1 MFDEIWQYKLTR
13 NYTLDITPTVK
24 ELARCFAE
32 LGHDE
37 QAEFFNEVGRIAREE
52 WDSSHALNMQ
62 VFDIVDNGGL
72 DDDGRR
78 LLEVIAEFIMEDDGV

>member
-1 MFDEIWQYKLTR
+1 MGK
-13 NYTLDITPTVK
+13 
-24 ELARCFAE
+24 
-32 LGHDE
+32 
-37 QAEFFNEVGRIAREE
+37 IAREE

-72 DDDGRR
+72 NDDGRR